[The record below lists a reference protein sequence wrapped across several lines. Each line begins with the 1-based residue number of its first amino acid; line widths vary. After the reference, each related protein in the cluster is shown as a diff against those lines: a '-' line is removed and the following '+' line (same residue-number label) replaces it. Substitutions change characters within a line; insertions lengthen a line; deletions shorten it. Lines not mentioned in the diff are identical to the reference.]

1 MLLGSAKGDQNM
13 HGPYFQ
19 RLNKDP
25 GSGDSQP
32 AILAEPKARQRCRM
46 ALVPGSS
53 SRTTHHVNHLLQQRL
68 GLAAL
73 FCALASG
80 LHLLDRLI
88 GTGGSAD
95 GPEKSLGMSITVAV
109 LLGATAALLWL
120 RTYSLGW
127 LRALEVIEFGLLAFL
142 FGWLHWTMLSHYA
155 SEGRDHDVVRL
166 AGSTSALR
174 WFALLVLYGM
184 WIPNTWRRCAV
195 MVASL
200 AAIPFLLT
208 AALWHFVPAFRPYLG
223 DVLSGL
229 VILVAMGS
237 VTAIFGSRKT
247 GELQEQAREAE
258 RLGQYRLK
266 KLLGT
271 GGMGEVYLAEHVLLR
286 RPCAIKLIRP
296 ERVGDSATLLR
307 FEREVQ
313 AMATLTHWNTVEIY
327 DYGHAR
333 CGTFYYVM
341 EYLPGLS
348 LEDLVERHGA
358 LPPARVV
365 HLLRQ
370 VCEALREA
378 HAVGLVHRDIKP
390 SNIIA
395 CERGRIH
402 DVAKLLDFG
411 LVKSVSPL
419 KGDARLT
426 KLGLVPGTPAYAS
439 PEQAAGKDELDQR
452 SDIYSLG
459 SVAYYLLTGKL
470 PFDRESPLEMLFAH
484 AHDRVVA
491 PRQIQSAIPED
502 LEQVIL
508 RCMEKKP
515 ADRFA
520 DALSLAQALAACAC
534 AGEWTAEQAAE
545 WWSKGPGSAPV
556 TAAAST
562 NRSGISTVLVGQ

>member
-1 MLLGSAKGDQNM
+1 MQAPHSQMLNNDVQ
-13 HGPYFQ
+13 
-19 RLNKDP
+19 
-25 GSGDSQP
+25 SGDSHP
-32 AILAEPKARQRCRM
+32 TILAEPKSRQRCRM

-53 SRTTHHVNHLLQQRL
+53 PRTTQHVNLLLQQRL
-68 GLAAL
+68 RLAAL
-73 FCALASG
+73 FCALASM
-80 LHLLDRLI
+80 LHLVDRLI
-88 GTGGSAD
+88 GPGASAA
-95 GPEKSLGMSITVAV
+95 GPEKALWISVSMAV
-109 LLGATAALLWL
+109 LLGAMAALLWL
-120 RTYSLGW
+120 RSYSLGG
-127 LRALEVIEFGLLAFL
+127 LRLLEVVEFGLLALL
-142 FGWLHWTMLSHYA
+142 FGWLQWTGLRHYA
-155 SEGRDHDVVRL
+155 GPDGDHTVVRL
-166 AGSTSALR
+166 AGSAAALR

-195 MVASL
+195 MVACI
-200 AAIPFLLT
+200 AAVPFLLT
-208 AALWHFVPAFRPYLG
+208 AGLWFFDLQFRPYLK

-229 VILVAMGS
+229 VILVALGS
-237 VTAIFGSRKT
+237 ATATFGSYKI
-247 GELQEQAREAE
+247 GELQQQAREAE
-258 RLGQYRLK
+258 QLGQYRLK

-296 ERVGDSATLLR
+296 ERVGDPATLLR

-348 LEDLVERHGA
+348 LEDLVERHGP

-370 VCEALREA
+370 VCDALREA

-395 CERGRIH
+395 CERGRIY

-411 LVKSVSPL
+411 LVKSVSPSRQ
-419 KGDARLT
+419 DARLT

-439 PEQAAGKDELDQR
+439 PEQAVGKDEIDQR

-459 SVAYYLLTGKL
+459 SVGYYLLTGKL

-484 AHDRVVA
+484 ARDQVVP
-491 PRQIQSAIPED
+491 PRQLQPSIPED
-502 LEQVIL
+502 LERVVL
-508 RCMEKKP
+508 RCMEKSP
-515 ADRFA
+515 VDRFS
-520 DALSLAQALAACAC
+520 DAVVLGQALAACAC
-534 AGEWTAEQAAE
+534 AGEWTQEQASD
-545 WWSKGPGSAPV
+545 WWSSRPPAASPTA
-556 TAAAST
+556 AAAST
-562 NRSGISTVLVGQ
+562 ARSGASTVLVPQG